1 MTKFSFVILHYNTFT
16 DTIEC
21 IDSIKKY
28 ISARSRDIIVVDN
41 CSPDSS
47 GSLLK
52 LKYAEDDEVQVLM
65 NSENLGFARG
75 NNVGFKYAKERGAD
89 FIVMLNNDTLL
100 LDNSF
105 CYQVENE
112 YKLSH
117 FAVLGPMV
125 ITPTPPYDSNPG
137 RNQLPSKG
145 YCRRQIVRYCI
156 YALMNWMG
164 VDMCIRSIMCRIT
177 HKKSSTKAKEIN
189 KRVENV
195 QLHGCFWIFS
205 PNYIEQFDGINART
219 FLYHEEELLFLR
231 LKKCGLKSVYLP
243 TLKIYHKE
251 DRATNSI
258 KISNRKRQMFVY
270 KHLILSHRILLDEL
284 SGRDCK

>member
-105 CYQVENE
+105 CYQVE
-112 YKLSH
+112 
-117 FAVLGPMV
+117 M
-125 ITPTPPYDSNPG
+125 
-137 RNQLPSKG
+137 
-145 YCRRQIVRYCI
+145 
-156 YALMNWMG
+156 
-164 VDMCIRSIMCRIT
+164 SI
-177 HKKSSTKAKEIN
+177 S
-189 KRVENV
+189 
-195 QLHGCFWIFS
+195 
-205 PNYIEQFDGINART
+205 
-219 FLYHEEELLFLR
+219 
-231 LKKCGLKSVYLP
+231 
-243 TLKIYHKE
+243 
-251 DRATNSI
+251 
-258 KISNRKRQMFVY
+258 
-270 KHLILSHRILLDEL
+270 
-284 SGRDCK
+284 